1 MRTDAADAAH
11 TRKGRDDTVNVQ
23 MRGITKRFGDLVAN
37 GNVDLELRG
46 GSVHA
51 LLGENGAG
59 KTTLM
64 NILSGV
70 LPPDHGTIE
79 VDGQPVELRSPK
91 SAIKLGIGMVHQ
103 HFRLIDGLTV
113 SENIHAGWSETP
125 PVFGR
130 RAVLDDQTR
139 RLADRYGLA
148 VHPDAAVWKLSVG
161 EKQRVE
167 ILRTLA
173 RGAAVLILD
182 EPTAS
187 LVPAE
192 TKALFRLIEAVKAE
206 GKAIVFISHKFQEV
220 LAVADRIT
228 VMRHGR
234 VVGNLERS
242 EANPSKLTEMVVGG
256 SVSRPH
262 RQPAK
267 PGKDVIEI
275 RDGSAA
281 NDLGLPALSNVNLT
295 VREGEIVGIAGVAG
309 NGQRELAEVLT
320 GCRPL
325 TSGTITIGELD
336 LTGGKPHR
344 FIDAGVGSVPE
355 DRLNTGLAKTET
367 IWRNAILKTYK
378 APPIAGRSRVLNR
391 ASAHE
396 YAQGLCDA
404 VGLGSKSVDDPA
416 GSLSGGQAQRLLVG
430 REMRIGKR
438 AFVLAYPT
446 RGLDVRAVETLHSEI
461 LEARSK
467 GLAILLI
474 SEDLDE
480 LTVLSDRTL
489 VLYEGQIVGEFEE
502 FDRDAIGALMGG
514 MRPAGKVET

>member
-1 MRTDAADAAH
+1 MRIEAAEAP
-11 TRKGRDDTVNVQ
+11 TGKGRNHAVKVR
-23 MRGITKRFGDLVAN
+23 MRGITRRFGDLVAN
-37 GNVDLELRG
+37 DCVDLELRS

-70 LPPDHGTIE
+70 LAPDDGSIE
-79 VDGQPVELRSPK
+79 VDGQSVELRSPK

-103 HFRLIDGLTV
+103 HFRLIEGLTV

-139 RLADRYGLA
+139 RLADRFDLA
-148 VHPDAAVWKLSVG
+148 VRPDAAVWKLSVG

-173 RGAAVLILD
+173 RGAGVVILD

-192 TKALFRLIEAVKAE
+192 TRALFGLIEAVKAE
-206 GKAIVFISHKFQEV
+206 GKAVVFISHKFQEV
-220 LAVADRIT
+220 LAIADRIT
-228 VMRHGR
+228 VMRHGK

-242 EANPSKLTEMVVGG
+242 EANPDSLTEMVVGG

-262 RQPAK
+262 RPPAK
-267 PGKDVIEI
+267 PGKDMIVI
-275 RDGSAA
+275 RDGCAA
-281 NDLGLPALSNVNLT
+281 NDQGLAALSNVNLT

-320 GCRPL
+320 GCRSL
-325 TSGTITIGELD
+325 TKGGITIDDDD
-336 LTGGKPHR
+336 LTGAKPQR

-355 DRLNTGLAKTET
+355 DRLNTWTCEDRDDLAK
-367 IWRNAILKTYK
+367 R
-378 APPIAGRSRVLNR
+378 
-391 ASAHE
+391 
-396 YAQGLCDA
+396 
-404 VGLGSKSVDDPA
+404 DP
-416 GSLSGGQAQRLLVG
+416 
-430 REMRIGKR
+430 
-438 AFVLAYPT
+438 
-446 RGLDVRAVETLHSEI
+446 
-461 LEARSK
+461 
-467 GLAILLI
+467 
-474 SEDLDE
+474 
-480 LTVLSDRTL
+480 
-489 VLYEGQIVGEFEE
+489 
-502 FDRDAIGALMGG
+502 
-514 MRPAGKVET
+514 